1 MIPPTNEASS
11 NNWIG
16 NKHNHSDAANN
27 NRTDGSQNPDNQT
40 TEEKIKSQLT
50 TEEQIKGSPT
60 PLEISLNQQNTAYAG
75 SNIPSVQASSSTTDP
90 LAGNLSKS
98 APELFNAMGVSN
110 APQPRSIDGHAI
122 VNRVRAQAKSIDPN
136 WPPGLGP
143 NHEKLRQKQFLND
156 YASQLNQFL
165 EKNGNNGMIN
175 ERDLC
180 TFSASFQSPHD
191 GGLSN
196 NIDVKKTADDLRQ
209 SAASLDGMEK
219 QTIPGGGFG
228 GTPSTTMVFSES
240 EIIAK
245 EYANEM
251 ADKLEAFGQFIGK
264 GTLSEADNLTFN
276 LLNSS
281 SMTGSNE
288 SGSNESGSN
297 EPGSSKPGSSML
309 GQNLFSME
317 KYMDKA
323 ISVISDATG
332 WNEETIRTTWNA
344 ASVVA
349 NVASFLIEA
358 SSPNPFTVKLLWN
371 MFGVVTGA
379 SRLNENQSNDDLSN
393 DSHLDGD
400 LTNGEYTDDR
410 HDPNGPGGG
419 DDDYYA

>member
-40 TEEKIKSQLT
+40 TEDKIKSQLT
-50 TEEQIKGSPT
+50 TEEQIKGSPP

-143 NHEKLRQKQFLND
+143 NHEKLRKREFLYE

-165 EKNGNNGMIN
+165 ENKGNNGMIN

-180 TFSASFQSPHD
+180 TFSASFQSSHD
-191 GGLSN
+191 GSLSE

-240 EIIAK
+240 EIMAK
-245 EYANEM
+245 EYSNEM
-251 ADKLEAFGQFIGK
+251 ADKLEAFGQFVGK
-264 GTLSEADNLTFN
+264 ETLSETDILTFN

-281 SMTGSNE
+281 KTEKN
-288 SGSNESGSN
+288 
-297 EPGSSKPGSSML
+297 P
-309 GQNLFSME
+309 FSLE
-317 KYMDKA
+317 GAKDKA
-323 ISVISDATG
+323 IEIIADVTG
-332 WNEETIRTTWNA
+332 FEEHKIRTTWDTISA
-344 ASVVA
+344 ATSIYGVL
-349 NVASFLIEA
+349 NGFISK
-358 SSPNPFTVKLLWN
+358 NPFTLGLLWN
-371 MFGVVTGA
+371 SYWGV
-379 SRLNENQSNDDLSN
+379 NNLSN
-393 DSHLDGD
+393 LEKDLNGSDGIDDDYLDGD

-410 HDPNGPGGG
+410 HDPNGPDGG
-419 DDDYYA
+419 DDDYYV